1 MRRSSEPPAGEGVS
15 EKMRQFEALLV
26 QPKLR
31 DILTISA
38 RAGVMVIG
46 MALCVLLPRPQG
58 RAAASAH

>member
-1 MRRSSEPPAGEGVS
+1 MC
-15 EKMRQFEALLV
+15 QFEALLV

-58 RAAASAH
+58 KAAASAH